1 MMFIPAPAVIRVG
14 GKKPGSAAALGPCAL
29 GTSWRNKSVGET
41 ALPCTCYK
49 GLHFLCFYPLCSVP
63 TPMLPTPTPDQAHHS
78 HRAAWDIQLPPSSR
92 HSTRTRRTGTELH
105 PNNVNALLLM
115 LQDRPR
121 SCLPG
126 TRLGPRECT
135 VQPHLQPVRSPRS
148 TPFHRAE

>member
-1 MMFIPAPAVIRVG
+1 MIKETKRTSSSSRAITILMELVIQGTKTTVTHRDPHW
-14 GKKPGSAAALGPCAL
+14 KKWELFL
-29 GTSWRNKSVGET
+29 
-41 ALPCTCYK
+41 LPLPQVDLLWPQTI
-49 GLHFLCFYPLCSVP
+49 SVP

-78 HRAAWDIQLPPSSR
+78 HRAAWVIQLPPSSR
-92 HSTRTRRTGTELH
+92 HSTRIRRIGTELH
-105 PNNVNALLLM
+105 PDTVNALLVM
-115 LQDRPR
+115 LQDRPH